1 MKIYMLDE
9 IYEYAKKTGIY
20 DEMQAI
26 AAKRYRS
33 NSIQE
38 DLNTYHDII
47 NSDEFKAL
55 GDKLLNKLKEEDP
68 ALYNLHTYTANDS
81 YTVAN
86 SLLNS
91 IKNMRARF
99 VLLDK
104 VIAYKLA
111 SVEEFD
117 ILVTSFCRMYE
128 EVAEDIR
135 ANLPKYIHLAY
146 FKYVNL
152 KYCYHLSTSGGV
164 DIFDEYEKFITS
176 KYKKIY
182 GYINAKDTLENQRL
196 EMRCVALQ
204 YILPLLD
211 NEGKRNVLKKVADI
225 IDLNKL
231 NFDNKFKSIGIIWT
245 YDRLL
250 ETYFDLGDNVEF
262 FRYLYME
269 YMYIENAMSDKASL
283 FDALRYYSMNHITSF
298 IIALRRFYTIQNL
311 FIEFNMKFTTIPASD
326 EKFILDPDLD
336 YTMYDSYANKLVMEK
351 YKTYV
356 DVWFENNKQK
366 LKDLS
371 LNKAEI
377 ARCKRIVIDK
387 VSDNGPSIPTPDS
400 SIVPSAPHVED
411 HNTTIPDLPPG
422 YTIKPP
428 TPAEEHHEEK
438 PVTAMPEEHHINL
451 DPKPTEIPKPAP
463 VERTPDPEIVDS
475 TTRTEQPAVEDHPS
489 ETVTPP
495 TPPPATDLPP
505 LPGGLTVNENEVH
518 EASNVANEP
527 AAPPTSPVTKPV
539 VNTDTT
545 GVDLSGLSEEE
556 LRNLTNTEE
565 ME

>member
-55 GDKLLNKLKEEDP
+55 GDKLLNRLKEEDP

-81 YTVAN
+81 YTVTN

-135 ANLPKYIHLAY
+135 TNLPKYIHLAY

-211 NEGKRNVLKKVADI
+211 NDGKRNVLKKVADI

-231 NFDNKFKSIGIIWT
+231 NFDNKFKSIGVIWT

-262 FRYLYME
+262 FRYVYME
-269 YMYIENAMSDKASL
+269 YMYIENAMSDKAAL

-311 FIEFNMKFTTIPASD
+311 FIEFNMEFTTIPVSD

-387 VSDNGPSIPTPDS
+387 VSDNSPSIPTPDS
-400 SIVPSAPHVED
+400 SIIPSAPRVED
-411 HNTTIPDLPPG
+411 HNTAIPDLPPG

-438 PVTAMPEEHHINL
+438 PVAAMPEEHHINL
-451 DPKPTEIPKPAP
+451 DPKSTEAPKPAP

-475 TTRTEQPAVEDHPS
+475 TTHTEQPTVEDHPS

-527 AAPPTSPVTKPV
+527 AAPPAPPVTKPV

>member
-1 MKIYMLDE
+1 MLDE

-81 YTVAN
+81 YTVTN

-211 NEGKRNVLKKVADI
+211 NDGKRNVLKKVADL

-231 NFDNKFKSIGIIWT
+231 NFDNKFKSIGVIWT

-262 FRYLYME
+262 FRYVYME

-311 FIEFNMKFTTIPASD
+311 FIEFNMEFTTIPASD

-371 LNKAEI
+371 LNKAEV

-387 VSDNGPSIPTPDS
+387 VSDNSPSIPTPDS

-428 TPAEEHHEEK
+428 TPAEKHHEEK
-438 PVTAMPEEHHINL
+438 PVATMPEEHHINL
-451 DPKPTEIPKPAP
+451 DPKPTEAPKPAP

-475 TTRTEQPAVEDHPS
+475 TTHTEQPAVEDHPS

-527 AAPPTSPVTKPV
+527 AAPPAPSVTKPV

>member
-81 YTVAN
+81 YTVTN

-164 DIFDEYEKFITS
+164 DIFDEYEKFINS

-211 NEGKRNVLKKVADI
+211 NDGKRNVLKKVADI

-231 NFDNKFKSIGIIWT
+231 NFDNKFKSIGVIWT

-269 YMYIENAMSDKASL
+269 YMYIENAMSDKAAL

-311 FIEFNMKFTTIPASD
+311 FIEFNMEFTTIPASD
-326 EKFILDPDLD
+326 ERFILDPDLD

-387 VSDNGPSIPTPDS
+387 VSDDGPSIPTPDS

-411 HNTTIPDLPPG
+411 HNTAIPDLPPG

-438 PVTAMPEEHHINL
+438 PVAAMPEEHHINL
-451 DPKPTEIPKPAP
+451 DPKPTEAPKPAP

-475 TTRTEQPAVEDHPS
+475 TTHTEQPTVEDHPS
-489 ETVTPP
+489 GTVTPP

-527 AAPPTSPVTKPV
+527 ATPPAPSVTKPV